1 VWREGYAPPLAYPWQ
16 EEAVEALRG
25 RSGVL
30 AAPTGSGKTWVA
42 YRWAHL
48 LDASGMPGH
57 PRERVIF
64 TAPIK
69 ALSNERYLDLRKMGL
84 DVGIETGDFKKN
96 ADAPV
101 LCCTQEIY
109 TLKYAGRRNI
119 RLVVDEFHYIFTDP
133 PRARTYMDG
142 LRLTDPEVPLLMMS
156 ATFGEASRVKLYL
169 ERVLQRP
176 FVLFESEARI
186 TELVFSKEP
195 VSHPADIRNALVFLF
210 SRQGVEEM
218 AEQTALYRERLPR
231 EKIDRI
237 RSIGSILGVKKVPHP
252 LLSGVGL
259 YHGSLLP
266 REKLLVETAFRER
279 LLDVVVGTD
288 ALALGVNLPAE
299 YVIFAQLASYHDDA
313 PISKN
318 HFLQMAGRAGRKG
331 LYEKGYVTWF
341 DRSPWEN
348 RFYDTGEIY
357 AGLLK
362 KPSEPAAIELSPS
375 YGRLLREECTLEA
388 EARMVAQYSLP
399 ERDYWEVVREIRSV
413 LRKVGSLS
421 KRLVKPHLRKKYRDI
436 LGEVWFDEMELEQ
449 NMKIARLFC
458 LQGMPHALSAVRLLE
473 PHERNRLQA
482 LLRIKRLANAL
493 PRGYGFKGMSVLEKE
508 IHSVDATVFTFEE
521 RLREIEESR
530 SF

>member
-1 VWREGYAPPLAYPWQ
+1 MGDAYAPPVPYSWQ
-16 EEAVEALRG
+16 EGAVEALRD

-30 AAPTGSGKTWVA
+30 SAPTGSGKTWVA

-48 LDASGMPGH
+48 LNASGIPGQ
-57 PRERVIF
+57 PKERVIF

-109 TLKYAGRRNI
+109 TLKYAGKRNI
-119 RLVVDEFHYIFTDP
+119 RLVVDEFHYIFTDS

-142 LRLTDPEVPLLMMS
+142 LRLTDPEVPLLVMS
-156 ATFGEASRVKLYL
+156 ATFGEASRVQGYL

-176 FVLFESEARI
+176 FVLFESQARI
-186 TELVFSKEP
+186 TELVFSKKP

-218 AEQTALYRERLPR
+218 AEQTALCRDRLSR
-231 EKIDRI
+231 QKIARI
-237 RSIGSILGVKKVPHP
+237 RSIGDILGVKKIPAP
-252 LLSGVGL
+252 LFSGVGL

-266 REKLLVETAFRER
+266 REKLLVETTFRER

-341 DRSPWEN
+341 DQSPWEN
-348 RFYDTGEIY
+348 RFYDTGELY
-357 AGLLK
+357 RELLE
-362 KPSEPAAIELSPS
+362 KPSEPADIQLYPS
-375 YGRLLREECTLEA
+375 YGRLLREECTLET
-388 EARMVAQYSLP
+388 EARMIARYSLP
-399 ERDYWEVVREIRSV
+399 EGDYWEVIREIRSV

-421 KRLVKPHLRKKYRDI
+421 KRLVKPHLHKKYRHI
-436 LGEVWFDEMELEQ
+436 LGEIWFDEMELEQ

-473 PHERNRLQA
+473 SCERNRLQA
-482 LLRIKRLANAL
+482 LLRVKRLANAL
-493 PRGYGFKGMSVLEKE
+493 PRGYGFKGMAVLEKE
-508 IHSVDATVFTFEE
+508 IHRADSTVFTFEE
-521 RLREIEESR
+521 RLQEIEESR
-530 SF
+530 PF